1 MIVRAEV
8 LRLDATKI
16 LLYGESAGG
25 ALAAGM
31 AQQLLAECDVRPV
44 GQLLIYPVLDDR
56 CGRYASMEQSV
67 DVAWSR
73 SSNEQM
79 WREYLRDITSPAAPL
94 VPLRTDYSA
103 LAGLPPAYIEPQEI
117 DILHDEAVTYAE
129 ALTAAGI
136 TVQLNEVSGSYHGF
150 DAESDNAFVSRVI
163 QRRLCAMK
171 TMLESSS
178 RQPRP

>member
-1 MIVRAEV
+1 MSHGLVAP
-8 LRLDATKI
+8 TN
-16 LLYGESAGG
+16 
-25 ALAAGM
+25 
-31 AQQLLAECDVRPV
+31 
-44 GQLLIYPVLDDR
+44 R
-56 CGRYASMEQSV
+56 CGGNTCAT
-67 DVAWSR
+67 
-73 SSNEQM
+73 
-79 WREYLRDITSPAAPL
+79 LL
-94 VPLRTDYSA
+94 HPLRRSCLCARITA
-103 LAGLPPAYIEPQEI
+103 RWRAFPPAYIEPQEI